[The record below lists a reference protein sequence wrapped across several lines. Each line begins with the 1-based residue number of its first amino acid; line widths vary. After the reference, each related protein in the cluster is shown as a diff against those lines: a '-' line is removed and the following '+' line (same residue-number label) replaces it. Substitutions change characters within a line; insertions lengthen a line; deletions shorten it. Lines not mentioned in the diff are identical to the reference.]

1 MPGKGTVFTL
11 RLVEDNTYPDALH
24 NDSESESDA
33 NAVPEGELPLADSRA
48 LVLVVEDNADI
59 RGVYSRRAWKDIQG
73 YRGGKRQGGL

>member
-1 MPGKGTVFTL
+1 M
-11 RLVEDNTYPDALH
+11 EDNTYPDALH

-59 RGVYSRRAWKDIQG
+59 REYIAGA
-73 YRGGKRQGGL
+73 L